1 RKSALLARG
10 GKKQQQRT
18 ASHNSQKS
26 SKTTG
31 DNRHPVRAS
40 PPSIP
45 TSRPAHRLRVLPPH
59 DFRMPCHYGD
69 SLTLLV
75 SARADAGRFSGGP
88 SAPSHSHDSSGN
100 DEPSLISKSDT
111 PAKAGAH
118 GKIE

>member
-1 RKSALLARG
+1 VADIADSKALYRQDSDTTRG
-10 GKKQQQRT
+10 NPRFLPAPAKKQQQRT

-45 TSRPAHRLRVLPPH
+45 RSRPAHRLRVLHPH

-75 SARADAGRFSGGP
+75 SAGLMQG
-88 SAPSHSHDSSGN
+88 
-100 DEPSLISKSDT
+100 
-111 PAKAGAH
+111 
-118 GKIE
+118 